1 MYPMKEREW
10 TLQGLC
16 GKPITEMEKK
26 KKKEVS
32 KVQECV
38 QQARAESGFGT
49 GVGQEENLEKERG
62 TTIFFLSPFFFKSV
76 YEDRKG
82 EKNSGKISCA
92 VKKLCSQLFCI

>member
-1 MYPMKEREW
+1 MYPMKEWER

-16 GKPITEMEKK
+16 GKPITEMKK
-26 KKKEVS
+26 KKKVS

-62 TTIFFLSPFFFKSV
+62 TTIFFFFLKSLP
-76 YEDRKG
+76 G
-82 EKNSGKISCA
+82 
-92 VKKLCSQLFCI
+92 